1 VIEDLKNKVVLITG
15 ASTGIGAAAAVA
27 FGKNGAKVAVHYNK
41 SKSEA
46 EKVAAQIE
54 KAGGKAMLVS
64 GDVTQ
69 SAICREIVDKAVAGY
84 GRIDVLINNAG
95 GLVQRAPIE
104 TITDQLFDEV
114 VNLNVRSAMICTS
127 SAAQYMRKQGNGGSI
142 INVTSVAARHGGG
155 PGASLYAG
163 SKGFVSTI
171 THGLAKELVKDRIRV
186 NAVAPGVITT
196 PFHDRYSTPQM
207 LEGFK
212 ATIPMNRL
220 GTADECA
227 GAFLFLA
234 SEQLSSYMTGQVLEV
249 NGGQYMP

>member
-1 VIEDLKNKVVLITG
+1 MIEDLKNKVVLITG
-15 ASTGIGAAAAVA
+15 SSTGIGAAAAIA
-27 FGKNGAKVAVHYNK
+27 FGRNGAKVAVHYNK
-41 SKSEA
+41 SKAEA
-46 EKVAAQIE
+46 EKVAAQVE
-54 KAGGKAMLVS
+54 KAGGKAFLVG
-64 GDVTQ
+64 GDVTD
-69 SAICREIVDKAVAGY
+69 SATCRQIVDKTVSGF

-104 TITDQLFDEV
+104 TITDELFDQV
-114 VNLNVRSAMICTS
+114 INLNVRSTMICSAT
-127 SAAQYMRKQGNGGSI
+127 AAQQMRNQGSGGAI

-171 THGLAKELVKDRIRV
+171 THGLAKELVKDKIRV

-212 ATIPMNRL
+212 AGIPMNRL

-234 SEQLSSYMTGQVLEV
+234 SEQLSGYMTGQILEV